1 MMDPSRLQMVLR
13 TFPEEVAKSGCLMW
27 HNATK
32 KAFFSFFVVDFGHET
47 ALEDWPR
54 MMERYQE

>member
-1 MMDPSRLQMVLR
+1 MVLR